1 MQVMRMERDKLNRL
15 VQNIYSLTPL
25 QEGILYEIQMN
36 SSQENLY
43 ISQVEVKINGLLDI
57 DVLTNVW
64 KKVVTRHDALR
75 TKIFC
80 KGVENNV
87 QVVFKEIDYEIDY
100 IDLMDMPQIKQQD
113 VKEQMKKESMNIEI
127 HNENL
132 MNVQVLKMKE
142 DEYYFVWTHHHIL
155 LDGWSTSIVLNEIF
169 VSYNAIKMGNEPS
182 WAKPTSQF
190 GDYIRYIRKTNEKE
204 MNDVWRNLL
213 KDVEQPTLSF
223 NGKQTNRSQEEDCV
237 LYWEFSHN
245 DSKELK
251 SLAVKH
257 QTTLNNVLQLAWA
270 LLLKN
275 WSGKNQSVFG
285 IISSG
290 RTPQLIN
297 SEKIV
302 GLLINTVPMVV
313 QFKEGETLAESLKNT
328 QHTLNEILDYSH
340 CPLVELKKKTQLQI
354 DEKLFETL
362 FVFEN
367 FPEAKGETNSPI
379 DWNVTNGT
387 ESHSYPISLQVQ
399 EIGGV
404 LKCKLVYDPHFINKS
419 LAGSIQK
426 TFSDIVIQIPSI
438 HSINELDVDSNNLN
452 NYSQESK
459 KNIDEIN
466 EIISS
471 NSTLHEQLKEIWQDF
486 FPGREAQ
493 GSDNFFELGGHS
505 ITAMKFVAT
514 INKKLEKELTLK
526 DLFESK
532 NLQAVNEI
540 LFPAVEISLSKVI
553 CIIEK
558 AYKEVLGL
566 ESIKHDADFFE
577 LGGHS
582 ILAMK
587 LLGKLNKEFSGKV
600 ELKAIYQ
607 HRSIELLSRYVE
619 ALEEEKKTCFKME
632 KEQSYRLSS
641 NQESLWFN
649 EKLNGKSTDYN
660 IPQKYHIHGQLNID
674 KFESALNKVSE
685 RHEIL
690 KSVIKEEKGVGYQS
704 IQPNLFHAIKKIN
717 LINLSDDEQK
727 RMLQLIENEMMA
739 ETFDLENGPLLTVK
753 LTVISETHYILF
765 LNIHHLIFDGWSTE
779 IFFNEWLSF
788 YEDEM
793 VGKSSFKPEII
804 PQYKDFV
811 NKQQKWLEESYE
823 KDIQFWKNHLSGT
836 LPKLNLPYDTLTSEI
851 KNNSGQSF
859 IVKLEKEHLERLKV
873 IAMEHHST
881 LFITMLT
888 MYQSF
893 LANYTGQQDIIVGSS
908 LANRMIPGTEQMIG
922 YFINTL
928 PFRLTLHKQET
939 FAEIL
944 EKNTNHVID
953 IYDRQQMP
961 LEKIVDAINPER
973 NSKGSSLF
981 ETVFVLQNNEQ
992 ALFANKFIR
1001 VKPEIILSNIAKFD
1015 LSLISEEHDQE
1026 LLLAFEYNTGM
1037 FKEKTIRHLAE
1048 NFIDWIRKNIANP
1061 EQELCSIP
1069 ILSSQQ
1075 QAKLLQEWQGK
1086 LEDFEGK
1093 NDSIAEAFYKIVEKY
1108 PENKAVVDGK
1118 HFITFAELNKKS
1130 NQLARFLIDKGLQNE
1145 EKVGIYMNR
1154 SIDMVISMLAVI
1166 KAGGAYVPLD
1176 PNYPTNR
1183 LVYIAEDASITYCLT
1198 QIELKEDE
1206 WIQNLNL
1213 ICTNDWPLT
1222 IDDSNVFKS
1231 KPNNLAYVI
1240 YTSGTTGMPKGV
1252 LLEHQGIINLV
1263 ANQKEMMRLHSLSR
1277 VLQFATFNFDSSV
1290 IEIFSSLLFG
1300 AALHISSD
1308 KENHF
1313 DLEKLIAQ
1321 IKEENITH
1329 IILPPAVLKELPIQ
1343 ELKSLEVVG
1352 SAGSECPLELVSKY
1366 RDVVFFNGYGP
1377 SEYTVCTCY
1386 KLFEKGEELPQAS
1399 AVPIGKPISNTS
1411 VLILDENNQLVPIG
1425 VVGELH
1431 VGGAGIARG
1440 YLNMPALTAEKFIS
1454 NPYNLAQKIYKTG
1467 DMVKFNHKG
1476 ELIYVGRKDDQFKIR
1491 GYRVELSEVEGAIRK
1506 LEEVKSCFVTVI
1518 ENQSGHKQIIAF
1530 NILNQKI
1537 SVQELKAKIKELLPH
1552 FMVPTYVVEVDEFPL
1567 NTNGKVDKKILL
1579 EHFEKMEAK
1588 KNVEQTEEPLSQVE
1602 LDVLTIWRNCLN
1614 DSSIGP
1620 DDNFF
1625 DCGGDSII
1633 SIQVCSAA
1641 KEQDIYFTPKDL
1653 FEYQTVRELA
1663 KIVKQM
1669 SPTITEQEKVEGD
1682 VPLTPIQ
1689 QWFFQE
1695 EHRNINHWNQSIVLI
1710 EEPLFSLAQYQMI
1723 INQLVD
1729 HHDGLRTVFKQINN
1743 TIVGEVQTA
1752 HPACAFEE
1760 HLVRDFTNEQTIQLI
1775 DTVEVQAQQSLNIYT
1790 GPLMKF
1796 VVFRSNDQVR
1806 IFWVIHHLLVDGV
1819 SWRIIL
1825 EDFEKGK
1832 QQILK
1837 SEPLSF
1843 PTKTT
1848 SYKKW
1853 GEVLKQY
1860 AQKELS
1866 SESIRYW
1873 EKELKYSVPSYLQKA
1888 NELNHGTDI
1897 YQFKYNQ
1904 TCTEHLIKT
1913 ITKKYKTTVDEVL
1926 LSVIAHAVSKQW
1938 DIPELW
1944 IELEGHGREDI
1955 VDNVD
1960 ITRTVGWFTTMY
1972 PVRLSGNETLDNVL
1986 RKTKQRLRAIPN
1998 KGFDYS
2004 VLKYLSDQSMPLVK
2018 SWISYNNLGQFN
2030 VQNDSIQ
2037 TSSQNID
2044 PHYVFPCKLN
2054 FTVSI
2059 INGELNMMV
2068 IADSTNSEIQKVCEE
2083 MNTTLENL
2091 FMNDSLLEKSIRV
2104 EDFKEASL
2112 VDEETVT
2119 YFLNKYHNIEEIYP
2133 VTSLQEGM
2141 LFHSEKNKGT
2151 EYISQLVFDLKGNLD
2166 VEKLEIAWNKVC
2178 QKYGVLRSVFKRN
2191 LWGDQYQIVLN
2202 DVYYVFNQIDL
2213 SAADRQEQE
2222 IKLKHLAINAR
2233 ENAIDLENGPIMN
2246 IMLVKL
2252 ADGHYQFIWT
2262 HHHVILDGWSLQIV
2276 MHKFMDNYH
2285 HPLTN
2290 DNDDKERIAYYEI
2303 MQHVLTNKPK
2313 NESEFWSQHLGK
2325 INQII
2330 IPSKNQ
2336 QVEQRAAVDNIFEF
2350 SLTEELTKQLIDLSK
2365 RYRKTMN
2372 TVVQAI
2378 WSLAQTSLTGNKH
2391 ICYGVTSSGRN
2402 LSIPHIDSVVGL
2414 FINTLPF
2421 LIELDEDMDISELL
2435 QTIQTK
2441 QLQLREYEYCTL
2453 ADIKRFAK
2461 VSWNQELFNQIFV
2474 YENYPSTE
2482 MANDQEIVIENS
2494 IGIES
2499 TNFDLT
2505 FSAALFD
2512 SKLHC
2517 KFIYKDHFMTEEE
2530 ISQYQKAIHLVT
2542 QSIVQDN
2549 SHSLK
2554 TLIEK
2559 LTVEV

>member
-1 MQVMRMERDKLNRL
+1 MNKS

-25 QEGILYEIQMN
+25 QEGVLYEIQMN

-57 DVLTNVW
+57 DVLSEVW
-64 KKVVTRHDALR
+64 EKVVERHDALR

-87 QVVFKEIDYEIDY
+87 QVVFKEIDYELPY
-100 IDLMDMPQIKQQD
+100 IDLTRVPLVKQHD
-113 VKEQMKKESMNIEI
+113 VKDQKKRESMNIGI
-127 HNENL
+127 HNEKL
-132 MNVQVLKMKE
+132 MNVQVFKMRE
-142 DEYYFVWTHHHIL
+142 DEHYFVWTHHHIL
-155 LDGWSTSIVLNEIF
+155 LDGWSSSNVLNEIF
-169 VSYNAIKMGNEPS
+169 EGYNAIKMGVELS
-182 WAKPTSQF
+182 WQKPTCQF
-190 GDYIRYIRKTNEKE
+190 GDYIRYIRKTNDEE
-204 MNDVWRNLL
+204 MNKVWSKLL

-223 NGKQTNRSQEEDCV
+223 NKKQSNLSQDNCV

-245 DSKELK
+245 ESKELR

-270 LLLKN
+270 LLLKV
-275 WSGKNQSVFG
+275 WSGKDQSVFG

-302 GLLINTVPMVV
+302 GLLINTIPMVV
-313 QFKEGETLAESLKNT
+313 QFKEGDTLSDTLKNT
-328 QHTLNEILDYSH
+328 QSTFNEILDYAH
-340 CPLVELKKKTQLQI
+340 CPLVELKKKTQLQS

-367 FPEAKGETNSPI
+367 FPEAKGKNHSPI
-379 DWNVTNGT
+379 EWHVTNGT

-399 EIGGV
+399 EIEGE
-404 LKCKLVYDPHFINKS
+404 LRCKLVYDPHFIHKS
-419 LAGSIQK
+419 LAVSVQNMFTNIA
-426 TFSDIVIQIPSI
+426 IQIPSI
-438 HSINELDVDSNNLN
+438 HSINELDVNVNNLTLPT
-452 NYSQESK
+452 QESE
-459 KNIDEIN
+459 KNIAELKEI
-466 EIISS
+466 SW
-471 NSTLHEQLKEIWQDF
+471 NSRSLHSPLKEIWKDF
-486 FPGREAQ
+486 FPGREPQ

-514 INKKLEKELTLK
+514 VNKKLEKELTLK

-532 NLQAVNEI
+532 NLQVLNEL
-540 LFPAVEISLSKVI
+540 LFPKADISLSHVNS
-553 CIIEK
+553 IIEK
-558 AYKEVLGL
+558 AYKDVLGL
-566 ESIKHDADFFE
+566 EYIKYDADFFE

-587 LLGKLNKEFSGKV
+587 LLGKLNKEFSGKI

-607 HRSIELLSRYVE
+607 HRTIELLSRYVE
-619 ALEEEKKTCFKME
+619 SLKVEQQMPYIESEEV
-632 KEQSYRLSS
+632 QRYRLSS

-649 EKLNGKSTDYN
+649 EKLTGKSTDYN
-660 IPQKYHIHGQLNID
+660 IPQKYNIHGQLNIE
-674 KFESALNKVSE
+674 KLESALNKVSE

-690 KSVIKEEKGVGYQS
+690 KCVIKEEKGVGYQS
-704 IQPNLFHAIKKIN
+704 IQPNLLHTIKTVD
-717 LINLSDDEQK
+717 LVNLSDDEQK
-727 RMLQLIENEMMA
+727 SMLQQIENEMRA
-739 ETFDLENGPLLTVK
+739 ETFDLESGPLLTVK
-753 LTVISETHYILF
+753 LAIISETQYILF

-793 VGKSSFKPEII
+793 MGKRSFKPEKV

-811 NKQQKWLEESYE
+811 YKQQKWLEESYE
-823 KDIQFWKNHLSGT
+823 KDIQFWKDHLSGD
-836 LPKLNLPYDTLTSEI
+836 LPKLNLPYDTLTPQT
-851 KNNSGQSF
+851 KNNGGRSF
-859 IVKLEKEHLERLKV
+859 IVKLDKENLERLKAV
-873 IAMEHHST
+873 AMDHHST
-881 LFITMLT
+881 LFISLLT

-893 LANYTGQQDIIVGSS
+893 LANYTGQHDIIVGSS

-928 PFRLTLHKQET
+928 PFRLTLNKQET
-939 FAEIL
+939 FTEIL
-944 EKNTNHVID
+944 KKNTKHVID

-992 ALFANKFIR
+992 ALFSNQFMK
-1001 VKPEIILSNIAKFD
+1001 VKPEILLSNIAKFD
-1015 LSLISEEHDQE
+1015 LSLVTEEHEQE
-1026 LLLAFEYNTGM
+1026 LLLAFEYNTSV
-1037 FKEKTIRHLAE
+1037 FQEKTVRHLAE
-1048 NFIDWIRKNIANP
+1048 NFIDWVRKNIANP
-1061 EQELCSIP
+1061 QQELCSVP
-1069 ILSSQQ
+1069 ILNSQQ
-1075 QAKLLQEWQGK
+1075 QEKLLKEWQGK
-1086 LEDFEGK
+1086 SENFEGE
-1093 NDSIAEAFYKIVEKY
+1093 NDTIAEAFYKIAEQY
-1108 PENKAVVDGK
+1108 PGNKAVVDK
-1118 HFITFAELNKKS
+1118 EQFITFSELNKKS
-1130 NQLARFLIDKGLQNE
+1130 NQLARYLINQGLQSE

-1183 LVYIAEDASITYCLT
+1183 LVYIAQDASLTYCLT

-1206 WIQNLNL
+1206 WIQDLNL
-1213 ICTNDWPLT
+1213 ICTSDWPLT
-1222 IDDSNVFKS
+1222 MDDSNLYRS
-1231 KPNNLAYVI
+1231 EPNNLAYVI

-1252 LLEHQGIINLV
+1252 LLEHRGLINLV
-1263 ANQKEMMRLHSLSR
+1263 ANQKKMMRLNSLSR

-1300 AALHISSD
+1300 AALHISTD
-1308 KENHF
+1308 KDNHF

-1329 IILPPAVLKELPIQ
+1329 IILPPVVLKELPIQ

-1352 SAGSECPLELVSKY
+1352 SAGSECPVELISKY

-1377 SEYTVCTCY
+1377 SEYTVCTSY
-1386 KLFEKGEELPQAS
+1386 KSFEKGEELLEES
-1399 AVPIGKPISNTS
+1399 AVPIGKPITNTS
-1411 VLILDENNQLVPIG
+1411 VLILDENNKLVPIG
-1425 VVGELH
+1425 VAGELH
-1431 VGGAGIARG
+1431 VGGIGIARG
-1440 YLNMPALTAEKFIS
+1440 YLNMPALTAEKFII
-1454 NPYNLAQKIYKTG
+1454 NPYNVAQKIYKTG
-1467 DMVKFNHKG
+1467 DMVKFNHRG

-1506 LEEVKSCFVTVI
+1506 LNEVQGCFVSVI

-1530 NILNQKI
+1530 YKLDQKI
-1537 SVQELKAKIKELLPH
+1537 SALELRSKIKELLPH
-1552 FMVPTYVVEVDEFPL
+1552 FMVPSYLVEVDEFPL

-1579 EHFEKMEAK
+1579 EHFEKMEAN
-1588 KNVEQTEEPLSQVE
+1588 KNKEHTEEPLSQIE
-1602 LDVLTIWRNCLN
+1602 LAVLTIWRNCLN

-1625 DCGGDSII
+1625 DFGGDSII

-1641 KEQDIYFTPKDL
+1641 KEQNIYFTPKDL

-1663 KIVKQM
+1663 KIVKHL
-1669 SPTITEQEKVEGD
+1669 SPTITEQNTVEGE
-1682 VPLTPIQ
+1682 VSLTPIQ
-1689 QWFFQE
+1689 QWFFKE
-1695 EHRNINHWNQSIVLI
+1695 NHHNINYWNQSIVLI
-1710 EEPLFSLAQYQMI
+1710 EEPLFSLAQYQML

-1729 HHDGLRTVFKQINN
+1729 HHDGLKTVFKQIKNN
-1743 TIVGEVQTA
+1743 IVGEVQTT
-1752 HPACAFEE
+1752 HPACTFEE
-1760 HLVRDFTNEQTIQLI
+1760 HVVMDFTNEQTMQHI
-1775 DTVEVQAQQSLNIYT
+1775 DKVEAKAQQSLNIYT

-1796 VVFRSNDQVR
+1796 VVFRSGKQVR

-1819 SWRIIL
+1819 SWRILL

-1832 QQILK
+1832 QQILQN
-1837 SEPLSF
+1837 EPLSF

-1848 SYKKW
+1848 SYQKW
-1853 GEVLKQY
+1853 GELLKQY
-1860 AQKELS
+1860 AEKEIS
-1866 SESIRYW
+1866 NEIMHYW
-1873 EKELKYSVPSYLQKA
+1873 EKELKQPVPTYSQKLS
-1888 NELNHGTDI
+1888 EITQGTDI

-1904 TCTEHLIKT
+1904 TCTEHLIKN

-1926 LSVIAHAVSKQW
+1926 LSIIAHVISKQW
-1938 DIPELW
+1938 DVSELW
-1944 IELEGHGREDI
+1944 IDLEGHGREDI
-1955 VDNVD
+1955 MDNVD
-1960 ITRTVGWFTTMY
+1960 IMRTVGWFTTMY
-1972 PVRLSGNETLDNVL
+1972 PVRLNGSETMDNVL
-1986 RKTKQRLRAIPN
+1986 RNTKQRLRSVPN

-2004 VLKYLSDQSMPLVK
+2004 VLKYLSEQSMPIIK
-2018 SWISYNNLGQFN
+2018 SYISYNNLGQFN
-2030 VQNDSIQ
+2030 VQNDSMQ
-2037 TSSQNID
+2037 TSSNNID
-2044 PHYVFPCKLN
+2044 PQYVFPYKLN

-2059 INGELNMMV
+2059 INGELNMML
-2068 IADSTNSEIQKVCEE
+2068 IADAKNSKIQKVAEAI
-2083 MNTTLENL
+2083 NTNLENL
-2091 FMNDSLLEKSIRV
+2091 FIDDSILEKSIRV
-2104 EDFKEASL
+2104 EDFNEAAL

-2133 VTSLQEGM
+2133 VTLLQEGM

-2191 LWGDQYQIVLN
+2191 IWGDQFQIVLN
-2202 DVYYVFNQIDL
+2202 DVYYQFNQIDL
-2213 SAADRQEQE
+2213 SASNKLEQE
-2222 IKLKHLAINAR
+2222 INLKHLANNAR
-2233 ENAIDLENGPIMN
+2233 ENSIDLENGPIMN

-2252 ADGHYQFIWT
+2252 SECQYQFIWT

-2276 MHKFMDNYH
+2276 MHQFMNNYH
-2285 HPLTN
+2285 NPMTN
-2290 DNDDKERIAYYEI
+2290 DNDEKERVAYHEI
-2303 MQHVLTNKPK
+2303 MQHLLTNKPN
-2313 NESEFWSQHLGK
+2313 NESEFWSQQLQH
-2325 INQII
+2325 INQLI

-2336 QVEQRAAVDNIFEF
+2336 QVERHAAVDNILEF
-2350 SLTEELTKQLIDLSK
+2350 SLSEELTKQLIDLSK
-2365 RYRKTMN
+2365 KYRNTMN
-2372 TVVQAI
+2372 SVVQAI
-2378 WSLAQTSLTGNKH
+2378 WSLAQTALTGNKY

-2402 LSIPHIDSVVGL
+2402 VSIPNIDSVVGL

-2421 LIELDEDMDISELL
+2421 LIEIDEEMNLSELL
-2435 QTIQTK
+2435 QMIQTK
-2441 QLQLREYEYCTL
+2441 QLELREYEYSTL

-2461 VSWNQELFNQIFV
+2461 VPWNQELFNQIYV
-2474 YENYPSTE
+2474 YENYPSRE
-2482 MANDQEIVIENS
+2482 MANDKEIVIENS

-2517 KFIYKDHFMTEEE
+2517 KFIYKDHFMSETE
-2530 ISQYQKAIHLVT
+2530 ILQYQKAICQVT
-2542 QSIVQDN
+2542 QSIVQDDN
-2549 SHSLK
+2549 DSLK
-2554 TLIEK
+2554 TIIENFK
-2559 LTVEV
+2559 VEV